1 VTVNIDPT
9 PEQKL
14 LAETVTRLLADE
26 YSPATRLQ
34 LLNSPAAWSREMWRH
49 YAELGLLGLP
59 FEERFGGAGMGV
71 DELMVVMEC
80 FGRALVLEPYIASV
94 LLAGSLVARAGSE
107 EQKQK
112 LLPGLIAGEVLLAF
126 ASTEACSRWSLS
138 DIRSTVGP
146 DRTLSGAKIVVLGG
160 DTADYFVVSA
170 RSLDGR
176 VGLYLVDGTDARVRR
191 DAYRMQDGLSGADVV
206 FDEVPSTEL
215 GVGTDCL
222 DVMQSVLDVATGA
235 LCAEALGAMD
245 RMLWL
250 TVDYLKT
257 RVQFGQPL
265 SSFQALQHRAA
276 DMYVALEQA
285 RSATLLARLA
295 SANSD
300 VEEGRRTVRAAKAQV
315 DLSARHIAQEAIQ
328 LHGAM
333 GMTMECQVGHY
344 AKRTTA
350 IAKTFADTDWL
361 IEQVGLGPGLIPAA

>member
-1 VTVNIDPT
+1 VNIDPT
-9 PEQKL
+9 PEQEL
-14 LAETVTRLLADE
+14 LAETVLKLLADE

-34 LLNSPAAWSREMWRH
+34 LLASPTGWSREMWRH

-59 FEERFGGAGMGV
+59 FEERYGGAGMGV

-94 LLAGSLVARAGSE
+94 LLAGSLVARVGSE
-107 EQKQK
+107 EQKEK
-112 LLPGLIAGEVLLAF
+112 LLPGLIAGETLLAF
-126 ASTEACSRWSLS
+126 AATEASSRWSLS
-138 DIRSTVGP
+138 DIQSTVSP
-146 DRTLSGAKIVVLGG
+146 NLTLTGQKIVVLGG
-160 DTADYFVVSA
+160 ESADYFVVSA
-170 RSLDGR
+170 RSPHGQ
-176 VGLYLVDGTDARVRR
+176 VGLYLVDASDAGVRR
-191 DAYRMQDGLSGADVV
+191 GGYRMQDGLSGADVV
-206 FDEVPSTEL
+206 FDDVATSEL
-215 GVGTDCL
+215 GVNRDCMTL
-222 DVMQSVLDVATGA
+222 MQSVLDVATAA

-245 RMLWL
+245 RMLWM

-276 DMYVALEQA
+276 DMYISLEQA

-295 SANSD
+295 MANSD
-300 VEEGRRTVRAAKAQV
+300 VEVGRRTVRAAKAQI

-344 AKRTTA
+344 AKRTTV

-361 IEQVGLGPGLIPAA
+361 IEQVGHGAGLIPPE